1 MKFNIKLGLLLPVA
15 MAFFACLITGCKCD
29 GKNEEVR
36 NVIMLI
42 GDGMGP
48 THIPTLML
56 EENYSPVN
64 MERAERASFV
74 KTYSNNNRV
83 TDSAAAG
90 TALASGAKTNNGVI
104 GLSAEGDTLIS
115 NIAIAEALGMES
127 GIVVSCDITHAT
139 PAAFYAHVPHRGERE
154 NIAEWLLCSDIDVIF
169 GGGRTAFTNR
179 SDSINLFDEFEDE
192 GYDIIDSLC
201 KAEEITGGDIL
212 GLFADEHLPSMLNG
226 RGDMLPKMTSKALEI
241 LTNNTKD
248 DEKGFF
254 LMVEGSQIDFESHAN
269 SPKGVYAEMK
279 DFDEVVGIAF
289 DYADKNPGTLVIVC
303 ADHET
308 GGISIP
314 SCKTDFTLGD
324 SGVEYSFG
332 STSHTAT
339 MTPALFYG
347 TRADEFDAIMDNTD
361 IANKIRDFLTENS
374 DK

>member
-1 MKFNIKLGLLLPVA
+1 

-48 THIPTLML
+48 THIPALML